1 MREIGIVAWNWIA
14 VGAIMG
20 LLTVMIALG
29 IGRRRGTWLHG
40 LRLALWAIVVGGAGA
55 AAGCSEQEITGQP
68 DGIDT
73 EPYEAFCYVDVGDM
87 TPPDTGAPDTSVPD
101 TAEEEGTGLD
111 MIMCYS
117 QVSDPDADADEP
129 DETDAGEEADV

>member
-29 IGRRRGTWLHG
+29 IGRKRGTWLHG

-55 AAGCSEQEITGQP
+55 AGCSEEEITGQA
-68 DGIDT
+68 DGTDT
-73 EPYEAFCYVDVGDM
+73 EPGEVSCYADM
-87 TPPDTGAPDTSVPD
+87 GPDTGAPDTSVPD